1 MSACGVT
8 PNTGPAPRRT
18 RRTFAVCRPLGV
30 IPTALPLLPFT
41 AIRSSFWVSV
51 RPSGPFS
58 PLTGEERRCCGQR
71 PHRCRG
77 IWRPPGRACPVGQY
91 SAGRAVPSQQPAGG
105 SSPSGRACGLCTSRR
120 PRPHIAVTVFL
131 VSGRVGRW
139 AGSCGWGRGPA
150 GLPDHGRAAKIRSGL
165 WPGPRASATPAARM
179 V

>member
-77 IWRPPGRACPVGQY
+77 IWRPPGRACPDLGQGR
-91 SAGRAVPSQQPAGG
+91 AGRSEAACRLGQTKIVEATAACSGFARCSCGASQAGTALGWLCLLSSRRG
-105 SSPSGRACGLCTSRR
+105 SSPPGALVVSVHRGDRHPHCRHGVPGFWPGR
-120 PRPHIAVTVFL
+120 P
-131 VSGRVGRW
+131 VGR
-139 AGSCGWGRGPA
+139 
-150 GLPDHGRAAKIRSGL
+150 
-165 WPGPRASATPAARM
+165 
-179 V
+179 